1 MATIRLRMAESK
13 AEITSPPAFLMILA
27 SPFFNPSAAGSSSVS
42 RVSSTRQKNISCKS
56 RNPKLPMPI
65 DSLGF
70 LFYFSFYDLVSNAW
84 WAISTVFLRKY
95 FSCCAAFF
103 AVMIMLFGHIIIIR
117 IFAIYSAK
125 QTTSVELDQ

>member
-1 MATIRLRMAESK
+1 METVVFRRWDLRGIYGICGS
-13 AEITSPPAFLMILA
+13 MI
-27 SPFFNPSAAGSSSVS
+27 SVT
-42 RVSSTRQKNISCKS
+42 RMSSTRQKNISCKS

-70 LFYFSFYDLVSNAW
+70 LFYISFYDLVSNAW

>member
-1 MATIRLRMAESK
+1 MKRVLERAGIPKVRFHDLRHPYVK
-13 AEITSPPAFLMILA
+13 HT
-27 SPFFNPSAAGSSSVS
+27 
-42 RVSSTRQKNISCKS
+42 TKKYSCKS

-70 LFYFSFYDLVSNAW
+70 LFYFSFYDLASNAW
-84 WAISTVFLRKY
+84 WAISTGFLRKY
-95 FSCCAAFF
+95 FSCCAAFL
-103 AVMIMLFGHIIIIR
+103 AVMIMLFGHIIIR